1 MPKAPRRR
9 VNKANTASEQEDNL
23 FWRLSSAAER
33 ERRLTALRAA
43 MDAAG
48 LSALVVCGRGD
59 EFMRGRVQYVSDIFQ
74 WAGWGIVVLPRYGE
88 AAFIADPLWG
98 LGRARL
104 VGWHADVR
112 SSHSPGAEIAQ
123 VLADRGAA
131 AGPVGVAGLAD
142 ITTAAQMT
150 AMREALPKVS
160 FRDATDLFDDIRSVK
175 SDEELDNLAETS
187 AILRTV
193 YRSLE
198 AELRPGVMY
207 RDVMAEAHRLVR
219 QYGCLDGIA
228 QIATRPFTA
237 LMWSS
242 TKTLRRG
249 DVIAIDLEWGGP
261 SGYWVELRRNYSLGP
276 PPDDVR
282 RYWDT
287 RMESYAA
294 CVAAMKAG
302 NSSADILAARDRVYA
317 KHGQDGR
324 GLLSYTA
331 HGIGVD
337 SLEPP
342 WVPGKERVLAENMVI
357 SLHPSIGLPDAEHAA
372 FGCLAIAD
380 NVRVTATG
388 GERMTYTDD
397 AWIELDV

>member
-1 MPKAPRRR
+1 L
-9 VNKANTASEQEDNL
+9 TEEQDEL
-23 FWRLSSAAER
+23 FWRLSSAGER
-33 ERRLTALRAA
+33 DRRLNALRAA
-43 MDAAG
+43 MDEAG
-48 LSALVVCGRGD
+48 LAALVICGRGD

-74 WAGWGIVVLPRYGE
+74 WAGWGIVVLPRHGE

-104 VGWHADVR
+104 VGWHSDVR
-112 SSHSPGAEIAQ
+112 SSHSPGDEIAE
-123 VLADRGAA
+123 VLADRGTAI
-131 AGPVGVAGLAD
+131 GSVGVVGLAD
-142 ITTAAQMT
+142 ITPAAHFA
-150 AMREALPKVS
+150 AMMRAMPKVS
-160 FRDATDLFDDIRSVK
+160 FVDATALFDDIRAIK

-198 AELRPGVMY
+198 AQLRPGVTH

-228 QIATRPFTA
+228 QMATRPFTA

-242 TKTLRRG
+242 AKTLRRG

-276 PPDDVR
+276 VPDDVR

-287 RMESYAA
+287 RVESFAA
-294 CVAAMKAG
+294 CVEATRAG

-317 KHGQDGR
+317 RHGQDGR

-342 WVPGKERVLAENMVI
+342 WVPGKKRILAENMVI
-357 SLHPSIGLPDAEHAA
+357 SLHPSIQLPQAQHAA

-388 GERMTYTDD
+388 GVRMTYSEDP
-397 AWIELDV
+397 WIELDA